1 MPIATDS
8 HTRLD
13 RRLNLEL
20 ECRVEV
26 AANSSWTTSSSL
38 PHAIRLHVEAGV
50 ELVRVS
56 ADMVIRARPT
66 RDLLQELNR
75 LNSERAFTRRIV
87 DQDGTVTIVA
97 EMPLKSLRKGDL
109 EQLVSMVHCLARL
122 DAPLLADHGGLS
134 VTDPSVAPALDLD
147 RPVDN
152 WQDLL
157 QASGT
162 ATTKELQ
169 VWLDQWADGDC
180 SIERDDESVTVWVDT
195 NGRTTYY
202 PFPLTVLRD
211 DVKFLE
217 QEEEEQEE
225 RNNGRRRIPC
235 SVRDA
240 VEWPASSSSTECPVA
255 PCSKRLRRTSWHW
268 AVASSSRTNPSTAAV
283 SVATSGDQDRVTV
296 AELWISARQRRRPST
311 LASKFASTRS
321 AAA

>member
-1 MPIATDS
+1 MPKATDARAGL
-8 HTRLD
+8 H

-56 ADMVIRARPT
+56 ADMVVRARPT

-87 DQDGTVTIVA
+87 DEDGTVTIVA
-97 EMPLKSLRKGDL
+97 EMPLASLRKGDL

-202 PFPLTVLRD
+202 PFSLTVLRD
-211 DVKFLE
+211 DVKFLQ

-225 RNNGRRRIPC
+225 LEQWSPPDPVQCPRCRRMAGVVIVYGMPSGALFEAAEKNQLALGGCVIFEDQPEYRC
-235 SVRDA
+235 R
-240 VEWPASSSSTECPVA
+240 ECGHQ
-255 PCSKRLRRTSWHW
+255 W
-268 AVASSSRTNPSTAAV
+268 
-283 SVATSGDQDRVTV
+283 
-296 AELWISARQRRRPST
+296 
-311 LASKFASTRS
+311 
-321 AAA
+321 